1 MHVVKRG
8 GVWTG
13 IDPDTRRAEI
23 LVRLP
28 SAFLSVRLSVYGLE
42 ACKQMLL
49 SPPLPKGRG
58 RGTQI
63 HAPRPGRVRV
73 LCRVVY
79 ESLPT

>member
-8 GVWTG
+8 GVWTE

-49 SPPLPKGRG
+49 SPPPPKGRG
-58 RGTQI
+58 
-63 HAPRPGRVRV
+63 
-73 LCRVVY
+73 VVHRSTHPVPVGSGFY
-79 ESLPT
+79 AE